1 MGKLAKANNEEGIS
15 MMTLKEVPIGSTVT
29 IKKVCATGPLKRRI
43 VDMGLTKGTPVTVRR
58 VAPLGD
64 PMEVTVRSYE
74 LSLRKAD
81 AQNILVE

>member
-1 MGKLAKANNEEGIS
+1 
-15 MMTLKEVPIGSTVT
+15 MMTLKRSSYRFYRNYQ
-29 IKKVCATGPLKRRI
+29 KVCATGPLKRRI

-64 PMEVTVRSYE
+64 PLEVTVRSYE

>member
-1 MGKLAKANNEEGIS
+1 

-29 IKKVCATGPLKRRI
+29 IKKVCATGPL
-43 VDMGLTKGTPVTVRR
+43 TKGTPVTVRR

-64 PMEVTVRSYE
+64 PLEVTVRSYE

>member
-1 MGKLAKANNEEGIS
+1 

-64 PMEVTVRSYE
+64 PLEVTVRSYE

-81 AQNILVE
+81 AQNILEE

>member
-1 MGKLAKANNEEGIS
+1 

-43 VDMGLTKGTPVTVRR
+43 VTVRR

-64 PMEVTVRSYE
+64 PLEVTVRSYE

>member
-1 MGKLAKANNEEGIS
+1 
-15 MMTLKEVPIGSTVT
+15 MMTLKEVPI
-29 IKKVCATGPLKRRI
+29 GPLKRRI

-64 PMEVTVRSYE
+64 PLEVTVRSYE

>member
-1 MGKLAKANNEEGIS
+1 

-29 IKKVCATGPLKRRI
+29 IKKVSATGHQKRRI

-64 PMEVTVRSYE
+64 PLEVTVRSYE